1 MIEVIYMKNKKIII
15 GILLIILL
23 LIIALTIIF
32 LNKKEDNNKSNNTE
46 AKEVIEKETIS
57 EDKQEELK
65 EETTPPE
72 EIIEEKKEEKKEEVK
87 EEEKKEKA
95 KPATIPEPKKE
106 EKAIEPLT
114 PSVTP
119 PPIEY
124 TCPSGYT
131 LNGTKCIQT
140 IDASLQCPEKT
151 YEFSDGTTTGCINLS
166 EGVPAEEE
174 TCPSNYG
181 RLAMISLGQETT
193 YNCFPLYEKVYT
205 CESGYTLN
213 NNKCTKTI
221 DAIKKTQ

>member
-1 MIEVIYMKNKKIII
+1 MKNKKIII
-15 GILLIILL
+15 GILIIILL
-23 LIIALTIIF
+23 LIIILTIFF
-32 LNKKEDNNKSNNTE
+32 LNKKEDNNKNDNTE
-46 AKEVIEKETIS
+46 TKEVIEKGTIS
-57 EDKQEELK
+57 EDKQEEQK

-72 EIIEEKKEEKKEEVK
+72 EIIEEKKEEVK

-95 KPATIPEPKKE
+95 KPATIPEHKKE
-106 EKAIEPLT
+106 EIAVEPLT

-124 TCPSGYT
+124 TCPSSYT
-131 LNGTKCIQT
+131 LNGTKCVQT

-151 YEFSDGTTTGCINLS
+151 YEFSDGTTKGCINLS
-166 EGVPAEEE
+166 EGVPAEGE

-181 RLAMISLGQETT
+181 RLAMISFGQETT

-221 DAIKKTQ
+221 DANKKNK